1 MVASFL
7 SSAPPLLWADTP
19 SDVFDDAP
27 LSQPMIGFGQVR
39 HTRLRPKRNAFAY
52 RTYFL
57 MLPLRSMA
65 ALPSVERPSVS
76 SAANAVGSAAL
87 AVNRPSALSFYDCDH
102 GDGRAPSAGGALA
115 WLDELLQREGIR
127 DATGEVWLH
136 CYPRVL
142 GYTFKPVSFW
152 YCHTAQGA
160 LRAIVVE
167 VNNTFGERH
176 CYLLDRPR
184 YGQELRAD
192 KVFHV
197 SPFCPVEGGYRFR
210 FMLSLDPAHAPHGAH
225 TVARIDFDDA
235 HGPLIQTSVSGALV
249 LATRQAIRTAVWR
262 YPAMLFGVIA
272 RIHWQAVR
280 LWLKRTRFFR
290 KPVPPDAFVTRQ
302 L

>member
-1 MVASFL
+1 MNTPMTAS
-7 SSAPPLLWADTP
+7 PPASLGPERRPPGRSPRLP
-19 SDVFDDAP
+19 DAP
-27 LSQPMIGFGQVR
+27 AGKGPVQPLIGFGQVR
-39 HTRLRPKRNAFAY
+39 HTRLRPKKNAFAY
-52 RTYFL
+52 RTFFL

-65 ALPSVERPSVS
+65 AK
-76 SAANAVGSAAL
+76 SAGQAHGVKGL
-87 AVNRPSALSFYDCDH
+87 AINRPALLSFHDADH
-102 GDGRAPSAGGALA
+102 GDGRSPGAGGALG
-115 WLDELLQREGIR
+115 WIDGLLQREGIL

-184 YGQELRAD
+184 YGHELRAD

-210 FMLSLDPAHAPHGAH
+210 FILSLDPAHAPHGAH

-235 HGPLIQTSVSGALV
+235 SGPLIQTSVSGALTP
-249 LATRQAIRTAVWR
+249 ATPHAIRTALWR
-262 YPAMLFGVIA
+262 YPAMTLGVMA

-280 LWLKRTRFFR
+280 LWLKRTRFFS
-290 KPVPPDAFVTRQ
+290 KPVPPDDFVTRQ